1 MRTPGRRVLGGR
13 REGQGRAQGREPH
26 PARLTALR
34 TALTFTAPPTEAH
47 ARVAHARRAASCA
60 VMLLARRL
68 RPQACGATLKPG
80 FRSEAL
86 GGPPPR

>member
-1 MRTPGRRVLGGR
+1 MTPGNIVVFQFSAKFISKLLFEQVSSMFNLFPWG
-13 REGQGRAQGREPH
+13 
-26 PARLTALR
+26 
-34 TALTFTAPPTEAH
+34 AH